1 MGPGI
6 LDQALERLPIRED
19 PNLIRGFEHGEDAG
33 VYRISADL
41 ALIQT
46 VDFFTPVVDDP
57 YTFGQVAAANALSDV
72 YAMGGKPLTC
82 LNVVGFPAKRHKI
95 EVLHG
100 ILEGGLSKI
109 YEAGA
114 VLVGGHSV
122 DDEELKYGLS
132 VTGLVHPDGVV
143 TNAGARPRDLLVLT
157 KPLGT
162 GIIATALKGG
172 MASEKAVA
180 TMTESMTKLN
190 QRPSELMQEIGV
202 NACTDITGFGFLGHA
217 LEMARASGVGL
228 TIHANKLPL
237 LEETEHYAA
246 MGLVPGGT
254 GANRDFAGC
263 RVDVM
268 ENLPPFLLDILYDPQ
283 TSGGLLISLPP
294 KRSEHLVEILQAEG
308 WHPAAI
314 IGEVVEEPKGRI
326 VVRR

>member
-6 LDQALERLPIRED
+6 LDQALERLPIQKD

-57 YTFGQVAAANALSDV
+57 YTFGQVAAANALGDV

-82 LNVVGFPAKRHKI
+82 LNVVGFPAKRLQI
-95 EVLHG
+95 EVLRG

-109 YEAGA
+109 HEAGA

-132 VTGLVHPDGVV
+132 VTGLVHPDRVV
-143 TNAGARPRDLLVLT
+143 TNAGAKPRDLLVLT

-162 GIIATALKGG
+162 GIIATALKGS

-180 TMTESMTKLN
+180 TMTESMTTLN

-217 LEMARASGVGL
+217 LEMARASGIGL
-228 TIHANKLPL
+228 TIHARKLPI
-237 LEETEHYAA
+237 LEEAEHYAA
-246 MGLVPGGT
+246 MGFVSGGT

-263 RVDVM
+263 RVDTM
-268 ENLPPFLLDILYDPQ
+268 EDLSPFLLDILYDPQ

-294 KRSEHLVEILQAEG
+294 KKSERLVEILRAEG
-308 WHPAAI
+308 WHTAAI